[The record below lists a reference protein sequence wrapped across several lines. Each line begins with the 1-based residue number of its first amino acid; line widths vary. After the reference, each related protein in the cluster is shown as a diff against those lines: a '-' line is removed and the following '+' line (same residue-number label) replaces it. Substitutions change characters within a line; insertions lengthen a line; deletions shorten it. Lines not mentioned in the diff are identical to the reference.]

1 MVERYRSMLTAL
13 LPTSTLQVTAVSTKT
28 NTTRGEVIG
37 VLTKDDTQ
45 ILFYDTPG
53 VVGPEHYHNPD
64 HERKVKSA
72 WATASFC
79 DLLLLLVDAE
89 RQVYRPDHR
98 VDELI
103 SLFPSQEV
111 GLPDRPRPPSVLV
124 LNKMD
129 LFPVD
134 ERKLVLPLLE
144 KFQQEKA
151 FDEVFL
157 VSALKHRGTDP
168 IMQYLMDKA
177 KPGQWLVPPGK
188 KTTSTVPVRA
198 LEIVRGHLYKHLHK
212 EMPYRIDLRPVS
224 IRYFA
229 DGSVRIEQEIV
240 VKHRSQRQIVVGRK
254 GAKIGQIGIAARKDL
269 QANLGQKVHLIL
281 NVVLRSDKK

>member
-1 MVERYRSMLTAL
+1 MLTAL
-13 LPTSTLQVTAVSTKT
+13 RPTSTLQVTAVSTKT

-37 VLTKDDTQ
+37 VLTKGDTQ

-144 KFQQEKA
+144 KFQQKKA